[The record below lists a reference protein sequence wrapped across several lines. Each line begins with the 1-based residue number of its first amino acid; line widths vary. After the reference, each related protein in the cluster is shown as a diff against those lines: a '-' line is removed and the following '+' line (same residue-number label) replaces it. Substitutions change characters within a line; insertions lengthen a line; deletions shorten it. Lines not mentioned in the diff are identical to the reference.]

1 MNNSLGIS
9 SMSERTTHDR
19 SFGRRVLIA
28 GVAIAVSVVGVGCS
42 DDGNDGWVAAG
53 ERVQIEAGS
62 ADGAAV
68 GGSSGASAHD
78 ESTGA
83 ADARVDTDSDV
94 DALVDDDA
102 APITVEPTGIEV
114 RVIAIDN
121 LFRPEV
127 IEVNVGD
134 DVVWENRGMNEHDIV
149 SVVGP
154 AAVAGASG
162 GLQWSRTTADGVEW
176 GVSADGFQPGATF
189 RVRFAEPGEYRYYCS
204 VHGNERV
211 GMPGIVRVSAA
222 S

>member
-53 ERVQIEAGS
+53 ERVQIEVGS
-62 ADGAAV
+62 ADVAAV

-83 ADARVDTDSDV
+83 ADARVDIDSDV
-94 DALVDDDA
+94 DAPVDDDA
-102 APITVEPTGIEV
+102 APITVEPTGVEV

-176 GVSADGFQPGATF
+176 GVSANGFQPGATF

>member
-1 MNNSLGIS
+1 VNNSLGIS

-62 ADGAAV
+62 ADVAAV
-68 GGSSGASAHD
+68 GGSSGASARD

-83 ADARVDTDSDV
+83 ADARVDTDSGV
-94 DALVDDDA
+94 DAPVADDA
-102 APITVEPTGIEV
+102 APITVEPTGVEV

-154 AAVAGASG
+154 AAVAGASA
-162 GLQWSRTTADGVEW
+162 GLQWSRTTPDGVEW

-222 S
+222 G

>member
-1 MNNSLGIS
+1 
-9 SMSERTTHDR
+9 MSERTTHDR

-62 ADGAAV
+62 ADVAAV

-94 DALVDDDA
+94 DAPVDDDA
-102 APITVEPTGIEV
+102 APIRVEPTGVEV

-176 GVSADGFQPGATF
+176 GVSANGFQPGATF

>member
-1 MNNSLGIS
+1 
-9 SMSERTTHDR
+9 MSERTTHDR
-19 SFGRRVLIA
+19 LFGRRVLIA

-62 ADGAAV
+62 ADVAAV

-94 DALVDDDA
+94 DAPVDDDA
-102 APITVEPTGIEV
+102 APITVEPTGVEV

-176 GVSADGFQPGATF
+176 GVSANGFQPGATF

-211 GMPGIVRVSAA
+211 GMPGNVRVSAA

>member
-1 MNNSLGIS
+1 VNNSLGIS

-62 ADGAAV
+62 ADVAAV

-94 DALVDDDA
+94 DAPVDDDA
-102 APITVEPTGIEV
+102 APITVEPTGVEV

>member
-19 SFGRRVLIA
+19 SFGRRVLFA

-62 ADGAAV
+62 ADVAAV

-94 DALVDDDA
+94 DAPVDDDA
-102 APITVEPTGIEV
+102 APITVEPTGVEV

-154 AAVAGASG
+154 AAVAGASR

-176 GVSADGFQPGATF
+176 GVSANGFQPGATF